1 LEEDKKVKRKAGKE
15 AMQPGG
21 GTHSVEHNFCSKKKD
36 QAKGDPSFCKWM
48 CISKR
53 FLSCFF

>member
-1 LEEDKKVKRKAGKE
+1 LEEDKKGEIKAGKE
-15 AMQPGG
+15 AMEPGG
-21 GTHSVEHNFCSKKKD
+21 RTHSIKHNFSAKKKD
-36 QAKGDPSFCKWM
+36 QAKGDPSFYGWM